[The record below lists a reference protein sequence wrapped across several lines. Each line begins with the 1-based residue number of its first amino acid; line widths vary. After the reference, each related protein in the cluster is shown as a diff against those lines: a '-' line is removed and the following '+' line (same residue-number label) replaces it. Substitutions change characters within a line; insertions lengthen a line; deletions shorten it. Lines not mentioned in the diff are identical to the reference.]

1 MAAPHD
7 APDATELVAAV
18 REWLEREPFDGRSS
32 ASRFNARVAV
42 NVLSMVEREIALGPA
57 QASRHRER
65 LAQLG
70 CADDEE
76 LARKI
81 RDGDFVERLPEVR
94 ALVFESI
101 CDKLAVANPSYAT
114 DESSDGSSVD

>member
-1 MAAPHD
+1 
-7 APDATELVAAV
+7 
-18 REWLEREPFDGRSS
+18 
-32 ASRFNARVAV
+32 
-42 NVLSMVEREIALGPA
+42 MVEREIALGPA